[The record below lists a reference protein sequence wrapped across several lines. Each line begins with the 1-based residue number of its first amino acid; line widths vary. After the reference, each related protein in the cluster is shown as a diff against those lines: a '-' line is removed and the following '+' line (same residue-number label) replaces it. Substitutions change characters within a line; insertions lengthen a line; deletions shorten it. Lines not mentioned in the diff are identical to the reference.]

1 MIYLS
6 YINMNMNKLC
16 ENWKKLKRREK
27 EIDRKNKGKE
37 NNMMKAWKG
46 VGKFVKLKK
55 KNQRKPRPDKY

>member
-1 MIYLS
+1 MTGKI
-6 YINMNMNKLC
+6 
-16 ENWKKLKRREK
+16 
-27 EIDRKNKGKE
+27 KGKE